1 MLDVGCSTFPLLMS
15 AFTPQQS
22 AAIHG
27 TGNLLVVA
35 GAGTGK
41 THTLIARCLRLI
53 VEERISVEN
62 ILMVTFTEAA
72 AAEMRGRLRAELLKR
87 QTTQPDDEWLAQQ
100 LALLDTA
107 HLCTLHSFCLKLAR
121 EHFHELSLDPQFSI
135 LDETQTRP
143 LQRAALDDLFERH
156 YTSNAEASVTVREL
170 IRSVGRGGDGAIR
183 KLVLKLHAFSQ
194 SLPDPAAWL
203 DEQARHFSETE
214 PHVWRQHFALAVG
227 QLRDEWSVRLC
238 ESRGQTTALKLSSDA
253 LQALPAQPDFAAAAT
268 AINAIAAADSAKNW
282 PHGTKGKFR
291 DPLKSFFEEA
301 AFLGSLAPTEGND
314 PLAQDWNWAR
324 ASMLALLSLVRD
336 FATDFAACKR
346 EFGGVDFTDLEQCAL
361 RLLRDEAITA
371 EWRARLAHIF
381 VDEYQDINAAQD
393 AILTALSRSGE
404 GGNRFL
410 VGDVKQSIYRFRLAN
425 PHIFHSYQ
433 NAWSAEGKGRAG
445 GPLPAGADLPD
456 SGAPGVTRPTN
467 NGQALSLTENFRSR
481 QAILDFVNPLF
492 AALLRPDIG
501 GVGYEPLEFGA
512 PQHRAVLANQAPRVE
527 FHLIAKSDPE
537 ASPDAADDEDDA
549 SVPADLLAVEREA
562 RLIAHRLRALH
573 EAQHQVWDKETNS
586 LRPVKWSDMA
596 VLLRSPSGRA
606 EAFAKEFSRAGIP
619 LNAARDGFFTSL
631 EVSDVLNLL
640 RLLDNPLQDIPLA
653 AVLRS
658 PLVGLTMDELVTV
671 RLAERRDLLWPALNR
686 FKHESERR
694 LQAADTRHLQPLP
707 PEGSV
712 PSELHAKVATFLDQF
727 HRWREL
733 ARQASLS
740 QTLETALHDTHYEP
754 LLLAGPR
761 GAERLANVRRLL
773 DLARQFDPYQRQGL
787 YRFLR
792 FVRTQEDEELDLEP
806 ATAPSAD
813 AVRLLS
819 VHRSKG
825 LEFPVVALAC
835 LGTRFNEQDLGGA
848 ILLDEQLGL
857 CPKITP
863 PGADQSYPSLPHR
876 LARLNERRELR
887 GEELRL
893 LYVAMTRAR
902 DTLLLVGTT
911 RKLATETRWPGS
923 PETALETKAVL
934 NARSH
939 LEWLQL
945 WLPLATS
952 DADWSDDQ
960 HGANRLLTWQI
971 VADNDEGF
979 QLNWRQNAASTRGQD
994 ARATTGSTGIPA
1006 CEFLEH
1012 PCSVSHNLSG
1022 LKARLAWNYP
1032 HAAATSETAK
1042 TSVTALRK
1050 RVADETDD
1058 EARPLFRFS
1067 SAILATK
1074 PESKAAGKLSAAEV
1088 GIAHHTFL
1096 QHVAI
1101 DRTVTELDLRNEA
1114 EALFEAG
1121 LLTKAQHHALNFGD
1135 LTAFWQSEAGAALRQ
1150 ASPAAINREM
1160 EFTTRLTALE
1170 LKQLP
1175 ALRSQTKLAADDFI
1189 VVQGQVDLAV
1199 ILPDEIWLLDFKTDT
1214 VDDAGLA
1221 AKVKQYAP
1229 QLEVYACALE
1239 KIYRRP
1245 VTRCWLHFLRARK
1258 TAEL

>member
-1 MLDVGCSTFPLLMS
+1 MS

-53 VEERISVEN
+53 LEEHVPVES

-87 QTTQPDDEWLAQQ
+87 QTSSPDDEWLAQQ

-107 HLCTLHSFCLKLAR
+107 HISTLHSFCLQLAR
-121 EHFHELSLDPQFSI
+121 EHFHELGLDPQFSI

-156 YTSNAEASVTVREL
+156 YTSNTEASAAVREL

-183 KLVLKLHAFSQ
+183 KLILKLHAFTQ

-203 DEQARHFSETE
+203 DEQARRFSETE
-214 PHVWRQHFALAVG
+214 PHAWRQHFAFAVG
-227 QLRDEWSVRLC
+227 QLRDEWAVKLR
-238 ESRGQTTALKLSSDA
+238 EERGQATALKLSSEA
-253 LQALPAQPDFAAAAT
+253 MEALPAQPNFAAAAE
-268 AINAIAAADSAKNW
+268 AIHAIAAADIAENW
-282 PHGTKGKFR
+282 PRGTKGKFR

-301 AFLGSLAPTEGND
+301 AFLGALAPTEGND
-314 PLAQDWNWAR
+314 PLTQDWNWAR
-324 ASMLALLSLVRD
+324 ASMLALLGLVRE
-336 FATDFAACKR
+336 FAADFAARKR
-346 EFGGVDFTDLEQCAL
+346 EFGGVDFTDLEQCVL
-361 RLLRDEAITA
+361 RLLRDENITS

-393 AILTALSRSGE
+393 AILTALSRPGE
-404 GGNRFL
+404 SGNRFL

-425 PHIFHSYQ
+425 PHIFQSYE
-433 NAWSAEGKGRAG
+433 ASWRTREIPSPGLSATLSPSDGERAG
-445 GPLPAGADLPD
+445 VRGRSFPP
-456 SGAPGVTRPTN
+456 
-467 NGQALSLTENFRSR
+467 GQALSLTENFRSR

-492 AALLRPDIG
+492 AALMRPDLG
-501 GVGYEPLEFGA
+501 GVSYEPLEFGA
-512 PQHRAVLANQAPRVE
+512 PTQRAALANQAPRVE
-527 FHLIAKSDPE
+527 FQLIAKADATARADDSNENEDE
-537 ASPDAADDEDDA
+537 ASATTAT
-549 SVPADLLAVEREA
+549 ADLLAVEREA

-573 EAQHQVWDKETNS
+573 DAQHQIWDKETNS
-586 LRPVKWSDMA
+586 FRAVKWSDMA

-619 LNAARDGFFTSL
+619 LNAARDGFFASL
-631 EVSDVLNLL
+631 EVSDLLNLL
-640 RLLDNPLQDIPLA
+640 RLLDNPLQDLPLA

-658 PLVGLTMDELVTV
+658 PLLGLTMDELVAV
-671 RLAERRDLLWPALNR
+671 RLAERRDLLWPALVR
-686 FKHESERR
+686 VPTAKDIS
-694 LQAADTRHLQPLP
+694 
-707 PEGSV
+707 PE
-712 PSELHAKVATFLDQF
+712 LRAKVTAFLEQF

-733 ARQASLS
+733 ARQTSLS

-754 LLLAGPR
+754 LLRAGPR

-792 FVRTQEDEELDLEP
+792 FVRAQEDEELDLEP
-806 ATAPSAD
+806 ATAPSAA

-819 VHRSKG
+819 IHRSKG
-825 LEFPVVALAC
+825 LEFPVVALAG

-887 GEELRL
+887 AEELRL

-911 RKLATETRWPGS
+911 KDSAADARWSNS
-923 PETALETKAVL
+923 PETTLKTKAVL

-945 WLPLATS
+945 WLPLATTA
-952 DADWSDDQ
+952 ADWLDDQ
-960 HGANRLLTWQI
+960 RGANRLLTWQI
-971 VADNDEGF
+971 TSEADECF
-979 QLNWRQNAASTRGQD
+979 ETNWPQGCRQNPQAGIPALRN
-994 ARATTGSTGIPA
+994 AGIPA
-1006 CEFLEH
+1006 CEFTEH
-1012 PCSVSHNLSG
+1012 PCSVSPNLSS
-1022 LKARLAWNYP
+1022 LKARLDWNYP
-1032 HAAATSETAK
+1032 HTAATVETAK

-1067 SAILATK
+1067 SAILAAK
-1074 PESKAAGKLSAAEV
+1074 PETKATGKLSAAEI
-1088 GIAHHTFL
+1088 GIAHHTFQ

-1101 DRTVTELDLRNEA
+1101 ERTATELDLRNEA
-1114 EALFEAG
+1114 EALLEAG
-1121 LLTKAQHHALNFGD
+1121 LLTEAQHSALNFGD
-1135 LTAFWQSEAGAALRQ
+1135 LTAFWQSEVGAALRKV
-1150 ASPAAINREM
+1150 PPENINREM
-1160 EFTTRLTALE
+1160 EFTTRLTAAE
-1170 LKQLP
+1170 LQQLP
-1175 ALRSQTKLAADDFI
+1175 ALRSQTSLAADDFI

-1199 ILPDEIWLLDFKTDT
+1199 ILPEEIWLLDFKTDA
-1214 VDDAGLA
+1214 VDDADLA

-1229 QLEVYACALE
+1229 QLEVYARALE
-1239 KIYRRP
+1239 NIYRRP
-1245 VTRCWLHFLRARK
+1245 VTRCWLHFLRAGK

>member
-1 MLDVGCSTFPLLMS
+1 MS
-15 AFTPQQS
+15 NFTPQQS

-53 VEERISVEN
+53 LEERVSVES

-87 QTTQPDDEWLAQQ
+87 QTAQPDDEWLAQQ

-107 HLCTLHSFCLKLAR
+107 YICTLHSFCLQLAR
-121 EHFHELSLDPQFSI
+121 EHFHELGLDPQFSI

-143 LQRAALDDLFERH
+143 LQRAALDDLFEQH
-156 YTSNAEASVTVREL
+156 YTSNAEISAAVREL
-170 IRSVGRGGDGAIR
+170 IRSVGRGGDGVIR

-203 DEQARHFSETE
+203 DEQARRFSETE
-214 PHVWRQHFALAVG
+214 PHVWRQDFARAVG
-227 QLRDEWSVRLC
+227 QLRDEWGVRLC
-238 ESRGQTTALKLSSDA
+238 EVRGQTTALKLSSDA
-253 LQALPAQPDFAAAAT
+253 LQALPVQPDFAAAAK
-268 AINAIAAADSAKNW
+268 AIHAIATADSAENW
-282 PHGTKGKFR
+282 PRGTKGKFR

-336 FATDFAACKR
+336 FATDFAARKR

-361 RLLRDEAITA
+361 RLLRDETITA

-393 AILTALSRSGE
+393 AILTALSRSGDA
-404 GGNRFL
+404 GNRFL

-425 PHIFHSYQ
+425 PHIFQSYE
-433 NAWSAEGKGRAG
+433 ASWRTREIPSPG
-445 GPLPAGADLPD
+445 LPATLSPSDGERDGVRGHLFP
-456 SGAPGVTRPTN
+456 PGL
-467 NGQALSLTENFRSR
+467 ALSLTENFRSR

-512 PQHRAVLANQAPRVE
+512 PQQRAALANQAPRVE
-527 FHLIAKSDPE
+527 LHLIAKSDPNESSDTTDEE
-537 ASPDAADDEDDA
+537 AEVATAPT
-549 SVPADLLAVEREA
+549 DLLAVEREA
-562 RLIAHRLRALH
+562 RLIAHRFRALH
-573 EAQHQVWDKETNS
+573 DTQHQIWDKETNQ

-619 LNAARDGFFTSL
+619 MNAARDGFFTSL
-631 EVSDVLNLL
+631 EVSDLLNLL

-658 PLVGLTMDELVTV
+658 PLVGLTMDELVAV
-671 RLAERRDLLWPALNR
+671 RLAERRDLLWPALNKFR
-686 FKHESERR
+686 HESERR
-694 LQAADTRHLQPLP
+694 LQAAERHRHEELPL
-707 PEGSV
+707 EDAV
-712 PSELHAKVATFLDQF
+712 PSELLAKVATFLDQF
-727 HRWREL
+727 QRWREL
-733 ARQASLS
+733 ARQTSLS
-740 QTLETALHDTHYEP
+740 QTLETALHDTQYEP

-761 GAERLANVRRLL
+761 GAERLGNVRRLL

-911 RKLATETRWPGS
+911 SKLATEARWPSS
-923 PETALETKAVL
+923 PETTLETKAVL

-960 HGANRLLTWQI
+960 HGANRLLTWRI
-971 VADNDEGF
+971 VADNDDWFHAEVAAPLTQPSATLSPSDGERDEVRCHA
-979 QLNWRQNAASTRGQD
+979 QTPSTAASF
-994 ARATTGSTGIPA
+994 APA
-1006 CEFLEH
+1006 SSEIAD
-1012 PCSVSHNLSG
+1012 
-1022 LKARLAWNYP
+1022 LKARLAWTYP
-1032 HAAATSETAK
+1032 HVAATAETAK

-1058 EARPLFRFS
+1058 EARPLFRFRTT
-1067 SAILATK
+1067 ILAAK
-1074 PESKAAGKLSAAEV
+1074 PESTAAGKLSAAEV

-1121 LLTKAQHHALNFGD
+1121 LLTEAQHRALNFGD
-1135 LTAFWQSEAGAALRQ
+1135 LTAFWQSEAGGALRKAALET
-1150 ASPAAINREM
+1150 INREM
-1160 EFTTRLTALE
+1160 EFTARLTALE

-1199 ILPDEIWLLDFKTDT
+1199 ILPEEIWLLDFKTDV

-1229 QLEVYACALE
+1229 QLKVYACALE

-1258 TAEL
+1258 TVEL

>member
-1 MLDVGCSTFPLLMS
+1 MNN
-15 AFTPQQS
+15 FTPQQS
-22 AAIHG
+22 AAIHS

-53 VEERISVEN
+53 LEERVSVEN

-87 QTTQPDDEWLAQQ
+87 QTPQPDDEWLAQQ

-107 HLCTLHSFCLKLAR
+107 SICTLHSFCLQLAR
-121 EHFHELSLDPQFSI
+121 EHFHELGLDPQFSI

-143 LQRAALDDLFERH
+143 LQRTALDELFERH
-156 YTSNAEASVTVREL
+156 YTGNAGASVAVREL
-170 IRSVGRGGDGAIR
+170 IRSVGRGGDGTIR

-203 DEQARHFSETE
+203 DEQARRFSETE
-214 PHVWRQHFALAVG
+214 PHAWRQHFAFAVG
-227 QLRDEWSVRLC
+227 QLRDAWGVQLYEM
-238 ESRGQTTALKLSSDA
+238 RGQTSALKLSSDA
-253 LQALPAQPDFAAAAT
+253 MQALPAQPDFAAAAKAIDAIVT
-268 AINAIAAADSAKNW
+268 ADIAENW
-282 PHGTKGKFR
+282 PRGTKGQFR

-301 AFLGSLAPTEGND
+301 AFLGSLAPTEASD

-324 ASMLALLSLVRD
+324 ASMLALLGLVRD
-336 FATDFAACKR
+336 FATDFAARKR

-361 RLLRDEAITA
+361 RLLRDEAITK
-371 EWRARLAHIF
+371 EWRSRLAHIF

-393 AILTALSRSGE
+393 AILTALSRSGNA
-404 GGNRFL
+404 GNRFL

-425 PHIFHSYQ
+425 PHIFQGYEASWRTHESSSR
-433 NAWSAEGKGRAG
+433 SAPKR
-445 GPLPAGADLPD
+445 GADRGEEAELFPAEPHKLSAQLPSPR
-456 SGAPGVTRPTN
+456 SGGARVANAPGL
-467 NGQALSLTENFRSR
+467 ALSLTENFRSR

-492 AALLRPDIG
+492 AALMRPDIG

-512 PQHRAVLANQAPRVE
+512 PQQRAALANQAPRVE
-527 FHLIAKSDPE
+527 FHLIAKSDPGENPE
-537 ASPDAADDEDDA
+537 ATDDEADAATA
-549 SVPADLLAVEREA
+549 SADLLAVEREA
-562 RLIAHRLRALH
+562 RLIAHRFRAWH
-573 EAQHQVWDKETNS
+573 DTQHQIWDKEANAF
-586 LRPVKWSDMA
+586 RAVKWSDMA

-658 PLVGLTMDELVTV
+658 PLVGLTMNELVAV
-671 RLAERRDLLWPALNR
+671 RIVERRDLLWPALVR
-686 FKHESERR
+686 VP
-694 LQAADTRHLQPLP
+694 AAKDVS
-707 PEGSV
+707 PE
-712 PSELHAKVATFLDQF
+712 LRAKVATFLDQF

-733 ARQASLS
+733 ARQTSLS
-740 QTLETALHDTHYEP
+740 QTLETALHETHYEP

-863 PGADQSYPSLPHR
+863 PGAEESYPSLPHR

-902 DTLLLVGTT
+902 DTLLLVGTSN
-911 RKLATETRWPGS
+911 KLAAEARWSAATEAT
-923 PETALETKAVL
+923 LETKTVL

-945 WLPLATS
+945 WLPLVTA
-952 DADWSDDQ
+952 DADWADDQ
-960 HGANRLLTWQI
+960 HGANRLLTWEI
-971 VADNDEGF
+971 VADSAECFSAEAAEPRTWPSDTLFPLDGVSDQVNGPA
-979 QLNWRQNAASTRGQD
+979 QTPNALADLAPTASEV
-994 ARATTGSTGIPA
+994 AT
-1006 CEFLEH
+1006 
-1012 PCSVSHNLSG
+1012 
-1022 LKARLAWNYP
+1022 LKSRLAWSYSHTP
-1032 HAAATSETAK
+1032 ATVETAK

-1050 RVADETDD
+1050 RAADEIDD
-1058 EARPLFRFS
+1058 EARPVFRFR
-1067 SAILATK
+1067 ATILAAK

-1088 GIAHHTFL
+1088 GIAHHTFQ
-1096 QHVAI
+1096 QHVDIA
-1101 DRTVTELDLRNEA
+1101 RTATELDLRNEA
-1114 EALFEAG
+1114 EALREAG
-1121 LLTKAQHHALNFGD
+1121 LLTEAQHRALNIGD
-1135 LTAFWQSEAGAALRQ
+1135 LMAFWQSEIGAALRKV
-1150 ASPAAINREM
+1150 APEAINREM
-1160 EFTTRLTALE
+1160 EFTARLSSADARL
-1170 LKQLP
+1170 LP
-1175 ALRSQTKLAADDFI
+1175 ALGLNLGLGADDFV

-1199 ILPDEIWLLDFKTDT
+1199 ILRDEIWLLDFKTDA

-1221 AKVKQYAP
+1221 DKVKQYAP
-1229 QLEVYACALE
+1229 QLTTYACALE
-1239 KIYRRP
+1239 KIYQRP
-1245 VTRCWLHFLRARK
+1245 VMRCCLHFLRARK
-1258 TAEL
+1258 TVEL

>member
-1 MLDVGCSTFPLLMS
+1 MS
-15 AFTPQQS
+15 NFTPQQS

-27 TGNLLVVA
+27 RGNLLVVA

-53 VEERISVEN
+53 LEERVSVESL
-62 ILMVTFTEAA
+62 LMVTFTEAA

-107 HLCTLHSFCLKLAR
+107 HICTLHSFCLKLAR
-121 EHFHELSLDPQFSI
+121 EHFHELGLDPQFSI

-143 LQRAALDDLFERH
+143 LQRAALDGLFERH
-156 YTSNAEASVTVREL
+156 YTSNAEASAAVREL

-194 SLPDPAAWL
+194 SLPDPIAWL
-203 DEQARHFSETE
+203 DKQSRRFNETE
-214 PHVWRQHFALAVG
+214 PTAWRQHFALAVG
-227 QLRDEWSVRLC
+227 QLRDEWGVRL
-238 ESRGQTTALKLSSDA
+238 SQVRGQTTALKLASDTLA
-253 LQALPAQPDFAAAAT
+253 ALPAHPDYAAAT
-268 AINAIAAADSAKNW
+268 ETIHAIAAADIAENW
-282 PHGTKGKFR
+282 PRGTKGKFR

-301 AFLGSLAPTEGND
+301 AFLGALAPTEGND
-314 PLAQDWNWAR
+314 PLAQDWTWAR

-336 FATDFAACKR
+336 FAADFAARKR

-361 RLLRDEAITA
+361 RLLRDETITA

-393 AILTALSRSGE
+393 AILTALSRSSAE
-404 GGNRFL
+404 GNRFL

-425 PHIFHSYQ
+425 PHIFQSYSR
-433 NAWSAEGKGRAG
+433 AWSNQDQGRADS
-445 GPLPAGADLPD
+445 PLPAAGADLSD
-456 SGAPGVTRPTN
+456 SGAHGVTRPTN
-467 NGQALSLTENFRSR
+467 NGHALSLTENFRSR

-492 AALLRPDIG
+492 AALMRPDIG

-512 PQHRAVLANQAPRVE
+512 PQQRAALTNQAPRVE
-527 FHLIAKSDPE
+527 FHLIAKTE
-537 ASPDAADDEDDA
+537 PDANAEATDDEDDA
-549 SVPADLLAVEREA
+549 SAPADLLAVEREA
-562 RLIAHRLRALH
+562 RLIAHRFRALH
-573 EAQHQVWDKETNS
+573 EAQHLIWDKETNQ
-586 LRPVKWSDMA
+586 LRAVKWSDMA

-658 PLVGLTMDELVTV
+658 PLVGLTMDELVAV
-671 RLAERRDLLWPALNR
+671 RLTERRDLLWPALVRVPNA
-686 FKHESERR
+686 KD
-694 LQAADTRHLQPLP
+694 AP
-707 PEGSV
+707 PE
-712 PSELHAKVATFLDQF
+712 LRAKVVAFLEQF

-733 ARQASLS
+733 ARQTSLS

-911 RKLATETRWPGS
+911 SKLATEARWPGS
-923 PETALETKAVL
+923 PETALETKTVL

-952 DADWSDDQ
+952 DTDWSDDQ

-971 VADNDEGF
+971 VSDNNPGFDAGAPAGPRNDEAEGS
-979 QLNWRQNAASTRGQD
+979 STAPPPSAIAD
-994 ARATTGSTGIPA
+994 
-1006 CEFLEH
+1006 
-1012 PCSVSHNLSG
+1012 
-1022 LKARLAWNYP
+1022 LKTRLAWTYP

-1067 SAILATK
+1067 PAILAAK

-1121 LLTKAQHHALNFGD
+1121 LLTEAQHRALNFAD
-1135 LTAFWQSEAGAALRQ
+1135 LTAFWQSEAGAALRK
-1150 ASPAAINREM
+1150 AAPETINREM
-1160 EFTTRLTALE
+1160 EFTARLTALE

-1175 ALRSQTKLAADDFI
+1175 ALRSQTSLAADDFI

-1199 ILPDEIWLLDFKTDT
+1199 LLPEEIWLLDFKTDL

-1221 AKVKQYAP
+1221 GKVKQYAP

>member
-1 MLDVGCSTFPLLMS
+1 
-15 AFTPQQS
+15 
-22 AAIHG
+22 
-27 TGNLLVVA
+27 
-35 GAGTGK
+35 
-41 THTLIARCLRLI
+41 
-53 VEERISVEN
+53 
-62 ILMVTFTEAA
+62 
-72 AAEMRGRLRAELLKR
+72 
-87 QTTQPDDEWLAQQ
+87 
-100 LALLDTA
+100 
-107 HLCTLHSFCLKLAR
+107 
-121 EHFHELSLDPQFSI
+121 
-135 LDETQTRP
+135 
-143 LQRAALDDLFERH
+143 
-156 YTSNAEASVTVREL
+156 
-170 IRSVGRGGDGAIR
+170 
-183 KLVLKLHAFSQ
+183 
-194 SLPDPAAWL
+194 
-203 DEQARHFSETE
+203 
-214 PHVWRQHFALAVG
+214 
-227 QLRDEWSVRLC
+227 LRDEWAAELHAARSHTDACRLV
-238 ESRGQTTALKLSSDA
+238 ADA
-253 LQALPAQPDFAAAAT
+253 LQNLPAHPDFAAACNT
-268 AINAIAAADSAKNW
+268 LRSIAAADVAENW
-282 PHGTKGKFR
+282 PRGTKGKFR
-291 DPLKSFFEEA
+291 DPLKAFFDAA
-301 AFLGSLAPTEGND
+301 AFLATLVPTDDTD
-314 PLAQDWNWAR
+314 PLAQDWAWAR
-324 ASMLALLSLVRD
+324 GAMHALLELVRE
-336 FATDFAACKR
+336 FAADFAARKR
-346 EFGGVDFTDLEQCAL
+346 EFGGVDFADLEQCAL

-393 AILTALSRSGE
+393 AILTALSRSDA

-425 PHIFHSYQ
+425 PHIFQRYEA
-433 NAWSAEGKGRAG
+433 AWERRQDAGESPAPQAQQIAGRMPA
-445 GPLPAGADLPD
+445 LPGL
-456 SGAPGVTRPTN
+456 
-467 NGQALSLTENFRSR
+467 ALSLTENFRSR

-492 AALLRPDIG
+492 AALMRPDLG

-512 PQHRAVLANQAPRVE
+512 PQQRTALAHQAPRVE
-527 FHLIAKSDPE
+527 FHLIAKSEPE
-537 ASPDAADDEDDA
+537 ASAETNDEEDDA
-549 SVPADLLAVEREA
+549 SAASAPADLLAVEREA
-562 RLIAHRLRALH
+562 RLIAHRFRALH
-573 EAQHQVWDKETNS
+573 EAQHQIWDKETNS
-586 LRPVKWSDMA
+586 LRAVKWSDMA

-631 EVSDVLNLL
+631 EVSDLLNLL

-658 PLVGLTMDELVTV
+658 PLVGLTMDELVAV
-671 RLAERRDLLWPALNR
+671 RLAERRDLLWPALVRVPNA
-686 FKHESERR
+686 KDAS
-694 LQAADTRHLQPLP
+694 
-707 PEGSV
+707 PE
-712 PSELHAKVATFLDQF
+712 LRAKVAAFLEQF

-733 ARQASLS
+733 ARQTSLS

-819 VHRSKG
+819 IHRSKG

-887 GEELRL
+887 AEELRL

-911 RKLATETRWPGS
+911 SEPATEARWPGS

-952 DADWSDDQ
+952 DADWQDDQ

-971 VADNDEGF
+971 VADNDTCFRTEETEP
-979 QLNWRQNAASTRGQD
+979 LTRPSATLSASDREKDGVRNNTQ
-994 ARATTGSTGIPA
+994 TPSTVTGGAPLQSG
-1006 CEFLEH
+1006 LED
-1012 PCSVSHNLSG
+1012 
-1022 LKARLAWNYP
+1022 LKARLVWTYP
-1032 HAAATSETAK
+1032 HIAATSETAK
-1042 TSVTALRK
+1042 TSVSALRK

-1067 SAILATK
+1067 STILAAK
-1074 PESKAAGKLSAAEV
+1074 PESKGAGKLSAAEV

-1114 EALFEAG
+1114 EALFESG
-1121 LLTKAQHHALNFGD
+1121 LLTEAQRRALNFGD
-1135 LTAFWQSEAGAALRQ
+1135 LAAFWQSEAGVALRK
-1150 ASPAAINREM
+1150 AAPETVNREM
-1160 EFTTRLTALE
+1160 EFTARLTALE

-1175 ALRSQTKLAADDFI
+1175 ALCSQTALAADDFI

-1199 ILPDEIWLLDFKTDT
+1199 ILPEEIWLLDFKTDA
-1214 VDDAGLA
+1214 VDAAGLA
-1221 AKVKQYAP
+1221 DKVKQYAP

-1258 TAEL
+1258 TAEM

>member
-1 MLDVGCSTFPLLMS
+1 MS
-15 AFTPQQS
+15 NFTPQQS

-53 VEERISVEN
+53 LEERVSVES

-100 LALLDTA
+100 LALVDTA
-107 HLCTLHSFCLKLAR
+107 HICTLHSFCLKLAR
-121 EHFHELSLDPQFSI
+121 EHFHELGLDPQFSI

-143 LQRAALDDLFERH
+143 LQRAALDELFERN
-156 YTSNAEASVTVREL
+156 YTSHTEASAAVREL
-170 IRSVGRGGDGAIR
+170 IRSVGRGGDAAIR

-194 SLPDPAAWL
+194 SLPDPVAWL
-203 DEQARHFSETE
+203 DEQARRFSETE
-214 PHVWRQHFALAVG
+214 PHAWRQHFALAVG

-238 ESRGQTTALKLSSDA
+238 EARGQTTALKLSSDA
-253 LQALPAQPDFAAAAT
+253 LRALPVQPDFTT
-268 AINAIAAADSAKNW
+268 ASEAIHALAAADIAENW
-282 PHGTKGKFR
+282 PRGTKGKFR

-301 AFLGSLAPTEGND
+301 AFLGSLASTEDNN

-336 FATDFAACKR
+336 FATDFAVRKR

-361 RLLRDEAITA
+361 RLLRDEATA
-371 EWRARLAHIF
+371 VEWRTRLAHIF

-393 AILTALSRSGE
+393 AILTALSRTGNE
-404 GGNRFL
+404 GNRFL

-425 PHIFHSYQ
+425 PHIFQGYEA
-433 NAWSAEGKGRAG
+433 AWRKGATG
-445 GPLPAGADLPD
+445 
-456 SGAPGVTRPTN
+456 T
-467 NGQALSLTENFRSR
+467 ALSLTENFRSR
-481 QAILDFVNPLF
+481 QAILDFINPLF
-492 AALLRPDIG
+492 AALMRPEIG

-512 PQHRAVLANQAPRVE
+512 PQQREALANQAPRVE
-527 FHLIAKSDPE
+527 FHLIAKSDPD
-537 ASPDAADDEDDA
+537 ASNDAADDEDDA
-549 SVPADLLAVEREA
+549 SAANAPTDLLTVEREA
-562 RLIAHRLRALH
+562 RLIAHRFRALH
-573 EAQHQVWDKETNS
+573 DAQHQVWDKETNS

-619 LNAARDGFFTSL
+619 LNAARDGFFSSL

-658 PLVGLTMDELVTV
+658 PLVGLTMDELVAV
-671 RLAERRDLLWPALNR
+671 RLTERRDLLWPALNKLR
-686 FKHESERR
+686 HESKRR
-694 LQAADTRHLQPLP
+694 LQAADTRHLELLP
-707 PEGSV
+707 PEGGV
-712 PSELHAKVATFLDQF
+712 PSERHAKVVTFLDQF
-727 HRWREL
+727 DRWREL
-733 ARQASLS
+733 ARQTSLS

-806 ATAPSAD
+806 AIAPSAD

-902 DTLLLVGTT
+902 DTLLLVGTSN
-911 RKLATETRWPGS
+911 KLASEARWPSS

-952 DADWSDDQ
+952 DANWSDDQ
-960 HGANRLLTWQI
+960 HGANHLQTWQI
-971 VADNDEGF
+971 VADNDACF
-979 QLNWRQNAASTRGQD
+979 QTAAAVELLGNETKGALAMPSPSELAD
-994 ARATTGSTGIPA
+994 
-1006 CEFLEH
+1006 
-1012 PCSVSHNLSG
+1012 
-1022 LKARLAWNYP
+1022 LKARLAWTYP
-1032 HAAATSETAK
+1032 HVTATSETAK

-1050 RVADETDD
+1050 RATDETDD
-1058 EARPLFRFS
+1058 EARTLFRFS
-1067 SAILATK
+1067 TTNLAAK
-1074 PESKAAGKLSAAEV
+1074 PETKAAGKLSAAQV
-1088 GIAHHTFL
+1088 GIAHHTFQ
-1096 QHVAI
+1096 QHVDVA
-1101 DRTVTELDLRNEA
+1101 RTATGLDLRNEA
-1114 EALFEAG
+1114 QGLLEAG
-1121 LLTKAQHHALNFGD
+1121 ILSEAQFKALNIAD
-1135 LTAFWQSEAGAALRQ
+1135 LEAFWQSEVGAALRKI
-1150 ASPAAINREM
+1150 SPEAINREM
-1160 EFTTRLTALE
+1160 EFTARLTALE
-1170 LKQLP
+1170 MKQLP
-1175 ALRSQTKLAADDFI
+1175 ALRSQTSLAADDFI

-1199 ILPDEIWLLDFKTDT
+1199 ILPEEIWLLDFKTDAG
-1214 VDDAGLA
+1214 DEAGLPD
-1221 AKVKQYAP
+1221 KVKQYAP
-1229 QLEVYACALE
+1229 QITIYACALE
-1239 KIYRRP
+1239 KIYQRP
-1245 VTRCWLHFLRARK
+1245 VTHCWLHFLRARK
-1258 TAEL
+1258 TVEL

>member
-1 MLDVGCSTFPLLMS
+1 MS

-53 VEERISVEN
+53 LEEHVSIES

-72 AAEMRGRLRAELLKR
+72 AAEMRGRLRAELLKH
-87 QTTQPDDEWLAQQ
+87 QMAQPDDEWLAQQ

-107 HLCTLHSFCLKLAR
+107 HISTLHSFCLQLAR
-121 EHFHELSLDPQFSI
+121 EHFHELGLDPQFSI

-143 LQRAALDDLFERH
+143 LQRAALDELFERH
-156 YTSNAEASVTVREL
+156 YTSNADASAAVREL
-170 IRSVGRGGDGAIR
+170 IRTTGRGADGGIR

-194 SLPDPAAWL
+194 SLPDPGAWL
-203 DEQARHFSETE
+203 DAQAQRFAATE
-214 PHVWRQHFALAVG
+214 PHEWRRHFALAVG
-227 QLRDEWSVRLC
+227 QLRDEWAVKLR
-238 ESRGQTTALKLSSDA
+238 EMQGQTTALTLASDA
-253 LQALPAQPDFAAAAT
+253 LQSLPAQPDFAAACK
-268 AINAIAAADSAKNW
+268 AIQAIAAADIAENW

-301 AFLGSLAPTEGND
+301 SFLGALTPTEGSD

-324 ASMLALLSLVRD
+324 GSMTALLGLVRE
-336 FATDFAACKR
+336 FAADFAARKR

-361 RLLRDEAITA
+361 RLLRDESITA
-371 EWRARLAHIF
+371 EWRTRLAHIF

-393 AILTALSRSGE
+393 AILTALSRSND

-425 PHIFHSYQ
+425 PHIFQGYQ
-433 NAWSAEGKGRAG
+433 SAWSAKGKGRAG
-445 GPLPAGADLPD
+445 SPLPAGADSPD
-456 SGAPGVTRPTN
+456 SGAHGVTRPTN
-467 NGQALSLTENFRSR
+467 SGQALSLTENFRSR

-492 AALLRPDIG
+492 ATLMRPDIG
-501 GVGYEPLEFGA
+501 GVSYEPLEFGA
-512 PQHRAVLANQAPRVE
+512 PQQRAALANQSPRVE
-527 FHLIAKSDPE
+527 FLLIAKPDATDGKE
-537 ASPDAADDEDDA
+537 ASDDDESNSA
-549 SVPADLLAVEREA
+549 KAPPDLLAVEREA
-562 RLIAHRLRALH
+562 RLIAQRLRALH
-573 EAQHQVWDKETNS
+573 DAKHQVWDKEMNS
-586 LRPVKWSDMA
+586 LRAVKWSDMA

-619 LNAARDGFFTSL
+619 LNAARDGFFASL
-631 EVSDVLNLL
+631 EVSDLLNLL

-658 PLVGLTMDELVTV
+658 PILGLTMEELVAV
-671 RLAERRDLLWPALNR
+671 RLAERRDLLWTALVRVPAA
-686 FKHESERR
+686 KDIS
-694 LQAADTRHLQPLP
+694 
-707 PEGSV
+707 PE
-712 PSELHAKVATFLDQF
+712 LRAKVTTFLEQF

-733 ARQASLS
+733 ARQTSLS
-740 QTLETALHDTHYEP
+740 QTLETALHETHYEP

-761 GAERLANVRRLL
+761 GAERVANVRRLL

-792 FVRTQEDEELDLEP
+792 FVRTQEDEEIDLEP

-819 VHRSKG
+819 IHRSKG
-825 LEFPVVALAC
+825 LEFPVVALAS

-863 PGADQSYPSLPHR
+863 PGADQSYPSLPHK

-887 GEELRL
+887 AEELRL

-911 RKLATETRWPGS
+911 SEPADKARWQS
-923 PETALETKAVL
+923 VAETALETKAVL

-939 LEWLQL
+939 LDWLQL
-945 WLPLATS
+945 WLPLATT
-952 DADWSDDQ
+952 DADWQDDQ
-960 HGANRLLTWQI
+960 HGSNRLVTWQI
-971 VADNDEGF
+971 VADND
-979 QLNWRQNAASTRGQD
+979 
-994 ARATTGSTGIPA
+994 ARFEDVTATEPGTGETIVAIATPPPSAIA
-1006 CEFLEH
+1006 E
-1012 PCSVSHNLSG
+1012 
-1022 LKARLAWNYP
+1022 LKARLDWNYP
-1032 HAAATSETAK
+1032 HRAATIETAK

-1058 EARPLFRFS
+1058 EARPLFRLS
-1067 SAILATK
+1067 STILAAK
-1074 PESKAAGKLSAAEV
+1074 PESKAAGKLSAAEG
-1088 GIAHHTFL
+1088 GIAHHTFQ

-1101 DRTVTELDLRNEA
+1101 DRTATELDLRNEA
-1114 EALFEAG
+1114 EALLEAG
-1121 LLTKAQHHALNFGD
+1121 LLTEAQLRALNFGD
-1135 LTAFWQSEAGAALRQ
+1135 LTAFWQSETGAGLRKI
-1150 ASPAAINREM
+1150 SPECINREM
-1160 EFTTRLTALE
+1160 EFTARLTATD
-1170 LKQLP
+1170 LKRLP
-1175 ALRSQTKLAADDFI
+1175 ALRSQTALAADDFI

-1199 ILPDEIWLLDFKTDT
+1199 LLPGEIWLLDFKTDT
-1214 VDDAGLA
+1214 VNEAGLA
-1221 AKVKQYAP
+1221 DKVKQYAP

-1245 VTRCWLHFLRARK
+1245 VIRCWLHFLRARK
-1258 TAEL
+1258 TVEL